1 MACERDLEGSVRP
14 RAANACSTVRGIDS
28 LDYAEVVA
36 DRPVLGQVIALDGED
51 VQLRPGDLRAARRPV
66 SEPGHTAADMDAVQG
81 HPDRDPAVIEGAPAM
96 QLRSPPLEARFDPA
110 PDHVPGLRSAL
121 PADVIV

>member
-66 SEPGHTAADMDAVQG
+66 SEPGHTAADMD
-81 HPDRDPAVIEGAPAM
+81 
-96 QLRSPPLEARFDPA
+96 
-110 PDHVPGLRSAL
+110 VPCKVTQTASRPSSRVPQPCSSAL
-121 PADVIV
+121 R